1 MYTDFKNYKYKLVNQ
16 FNIAYMY
23 MFLELTTRYLKTIMV
38 LTSKEDEFHLSW
50 KSLRACRPATGEGT
64 CEISPIQ
71 IDHKIVL
78 LLFTSYLDGNIVE
91 IL

>member
-38 LTSKEDEFHLSW
+38 LTSKED
-50 KSLRACRPATGEGT
+50 
-64 CEISPIQ
+64 
-71 IDHKIVL
+71 
-78 LLFTSYLDGNIVE
+78 
-91 IL
+91 